1 MTGLVPGSTSQSSPI
16 FKIVMFTINSKW
28 YVIIGGQ
35 KNNFND
41 LFKLELIITYHLKF
55 VVDVLLLKNMYIQI
69 FISVDIWWVSG
80 GASNLG

>member
-1 MTGLVPGSTSQSSPI
+1 MTGLVPGSTSQFSPI
-16 FKIVMFTINSKW
+16 FKIVMFTINSNW